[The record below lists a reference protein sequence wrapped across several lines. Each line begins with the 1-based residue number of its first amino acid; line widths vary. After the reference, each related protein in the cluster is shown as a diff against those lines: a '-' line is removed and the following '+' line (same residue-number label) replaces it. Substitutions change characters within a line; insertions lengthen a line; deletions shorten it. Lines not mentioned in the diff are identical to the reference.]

1 MSIASVTVVY
11 NGEHVIPHHLNA
23 ILAQSHRVDEIII
36 VNNASTDPTS
46 SMLARLYPQATVLTL
61 PRNEG
66 VGGGYAA
73 GLRYA
78 IERGHD
84 WVWQFDQDSIPATDA
99 LATLLDGLERYSAT
113 NDGVAIVAPKCINL
127 ATGREYPG
135 LRWQNR
141 WKTVG
146 FENPIGVEFVDAV
159 ISSGS
164 LLRCKA
170 IEQVGM
176 PRADYFIDYIDMEYC
191 LRLRRSGY
199 KIAVIRHSILE
210 HAVGEPRVF
219 NIAGYKQHWA
229 DHVPWR
235 EYYKTR
241 NEIFTVWQFQPQ
253 WAAKYS
259 AVRRLTRHALG
270 ILLFGREKIACLRMM
285 CLGARDGLA
294 GRLGI
299 RPFDS
304 SPSAGDANA

>member
-1 MSIASVTVVY
+1 VSITSVTVVY
-11 NGEHVIPHHLNA
+11 NGEQVMRRHLDA
-23 ILAQSHRVDEIII
+23 LLAQSHRIDEIIV
-36 VNNASTDPTS
+36 VNNASTDGTS
-46 SMLARLYPQATVLTL
+46 SVLASLYPEVTVLNL
-61 PRNEG
+61 PTNEG
-66 VGGGYAA
+66 VGGGYVA

-78 IERGHD
+78 IAQGHD
-84 WVWQFDQDSIPATDA
+84 WIWQFDQDSFPATDA
-99 LATLLDGLERYSAT
+99 LANLLAGLDRQSAR
-113 NDGVAIVAPKCINL
+113 NGCVAIVAPKCINL

-135 LRWQNR
+135 LRWQNC
-141 WKTVG
+141 WKKVD
-146 FENPIGVEFVDAV
+146 FNSPNGVEFVDAV

-170 IEQVGM
+170 IKEIGL

-199 KIAVIRHSILE
+199 KIAVVRQSILE
-210 HAVGEPRVF
+210 HAVGEPRIL
-219 NIAGYKQHWA
+219 NIAGYKQQWA

-241 NEIFTVWQFQPQ
+241 NEIFTVWRFQPE
-253 WAAKYS
+253 WTAKYS
-259 AVRRLTRHALG
+259 ALRRLTRHALG
-270 ILLFGREKIACLRMM
+270 ILFFGREKIACLRMM

-299 RPFDS
+299 RSFEH

>member
-1 MSIASVTVVY
+1 VSLASVTVVY
-11 NGEHVIPHHLNA
+11 NGEQVMPRHLDA
-23 ILAQSHRVDEIII
+23 LMAQSYRVDEIIV
-36 VNNASTDPTS
+36 VNNASTDGTS
-46 SMLARLYPQATVLTL
+46 SLLARLSPQVTVLNL
-61 PRNEG
+61 PTNEG
-66 VGGGYAA
+66 VGGGYVA

-78 IERGHD
+78 IARGHD

-99 LATLLDGLERYSAT
+99 LAHLLDGLERHSAK
-113 NDGVAIVAPKCINL
+113 NDRVAIVAPKCINL

-135 LRWQNR
+135 LRWRNR
-141 WKTVG
+141 WKKVE
-146 FENPIGVEFVDAV
+146 FESAIGVEFVDAV

-164 LLRCKA
+164 LIRCQA
-170 IEQVGM
+170 IEQVGL

-210 HAVGEPRVF
+210 HAVGAPRVL
-219 NIAGYKQHWA
+219 NIAGYKQQWA

-241 NEIFTVWQFQPQ
+241 NEIFTVWQFQPE
-253 WAAKYS
+253 WTAKYS
-259 AVRRLTRHALG
+259 ALRRLTRHALG
-270 ILLFGREKIACLRMM
+270 ILFFGRDKLTCLRMM

-299 RPFDS
+299 RSLDG